1 MQDKEGKTALHYAVI
16 SDDIDLV
23 KELISNVSAN
33 ICDKEGKLPRHYT
46 VISGDVKMALEVIDK
61 TINIR
66 KRDNNRKI
74 PLHYAVDDREMLEAL
89 VYDYN
94 TRTQYYQLE
103 DALECKASADS
114 CIQHFIC
121 DWENGLWEHGDD

>member
-33 ICDKEGKLPRHYT
+33 ICDKEGKLPRHYA

-114 CIQHFIC
+114 CIQHFIS
-121 DWENGLWEHGDD
+121 DWEYGSWEPGDD